1 MSTCNFLKANLE
13 LKLGKKL
20 KYLSNFVK
28 VVDGNHKM
36 FVLSTYLCA
45 FFSSFEKVKEHKR
58 KKKIGKLMI
67 ACTVQTLRKLKLFE
81 NVQNEFL
88 EDC

>member
-1 MSTCNFLKANLE
+1 
-13 LKLGKKL
+13 
-20 KYLSNFVK
+20 
-28 VVDGNHKM
+28 M